1 MAYYRQRQLKARS
14 SAVDEEK
21 IQLSGETLDLLVQ
34 IAALI
39 VSEYLA
45 KQASKEEGEEDRGED
60 HDSDT
65 DPLIVEN

>member
-1 MAYYRQRQLKARS
+1 M
-14 SAVDEEK
+14 DEEK